1 MVDFGHPYHT
11 IPVVMKMFRLP
22 SIEAPAGDGKQ
33 PVACSNGWSTS
44 LAGAFSEPYFDHND
58 NRNILSRGGTMI
70 RKAIFPGC
78 YIQGKDVF
86 RNLGE
91 IEELKKKR
99 VFILATNKAVNN
111 IIPQHLSTW
120 KSICEIT
127 HEKFNGACTWDEIN
141 RILEITKD
149 GAYDFIIGMGGGKTI
164 DTARVVAK
172 RLGVKYIAAPTIA
185 ATDAPTAS
193 ACVVY
198 SNEGSVVDYF
208 TTSNPDYVL
217 VDTRIIAEAPARF
230 LVSGMGD
237 ALATWFE
244 AETCDRSYFRN
255 VCGGFNLGA
264 IMSLAE
270 TCYKTLLAYGS
281 TAKIACE
288 NNVVSPALER
298 IVEANTL
305 LSGLGFESGGLSTA
319 HGIHDCL
326 CNLEGTHAYYHG
338 EKVAFGTLAGLFL
351 DARPQATIDEVYAF
365 CRSVGLPTTLAQI
378 GLGDVTDLELDAAI
392 RPVFDNKQSYL
403 HNVRF
408 DLTPEGIIAAIRMA
422 DALGR
427 HPG

>member
-1 MVDFGHPYHT
+1 
-11 IPVVMKMFRLP
+11 
-22 SIEAPAGDGKQ
+22 
-33 PVACSNGWSTS
+33 
-44 LAGAFSEPYFDHND
+44 
-58 NRNILSRGGTMI
+58 MI
-70 RKAIFPGC
+70 RKAFFPGC
-78 YIQGKDVF
+78 YIQGKDILW
-86 RNLGE
+86 NLGG
-91 IEELKKKR
+91 IEELTQKK
-99 VFILATNKAVNN
+99 VFILATNKAVER
-111 IIPQHLSTW
+111 IIPEHLSTW
-120 KSICEIT
+120 KGICEIKY
-127 HEKFNGACTWDEIN
+127 EKFSGACTWDEIN
-141 RILEITKD
+141 RVLEIAKEA
-149 GAYDFIIGMGGGKTI
+149 AYDFIIGMGGGKTI

-172 RLGVKYIAAPTIA
+172 KAGVKFIAAPTIA

-217 VDTRIIAEAPARF
+217 VDTKIIAEAPARF

-255 VCGGFNLGA
+255 VCGGFNLRA
-264 IMSLAE
+264 IMSLAD
-270 TCYKTLLAYGS
+270 TCYKTLLTYGN

-288 NNVVSPALER
+288 NNVVSPALEY

-351 DARPQATIDEVYAF
+351 DNRPQSLIDEVYAF
-365 CRSVGLPTTLAQI
+365 CGSVGLPTTLEQI
-378 GLGDVTDLELDAAI
+378 GLEGVTDDELDSAI
-392 RPVFDNKQSYL
+392 QPVFENKQSYL

-422 DALGR
+422 DAFGR
-427 HPG
+427 HLE

>member
-1 MVDFGHPYHT
+1 
-11 IPVVMKMFRLP
+11 
-22 SIEAPAGDGKQ
+22 
-33 PVACSNGWSTS
+33 
-44 LAGAFSEPYFDHND
+44 
-58 NRNILSRGGTMI
+58 MI
-70 RKAIFPGC
+70 RKAFFPGC
-78 YIQGKDVF
+78 YLQGKDIL
-86 RNLGE
+86 RNFGE
-91 IEELKKKR
+91 ISELEKKR
-99 VFILATNKAVNN
+99 VFILATNMAVKK
-111 IIPQHLSTW
+111 IIPENLSTW
-120 KSICEIT
+120 KKICEIKY
-127 HEKFNGACTWDEIN
+127 EKFSGACTWDEIN
-141 RILEITKD
+141 RVLEIARS
-149 GAYDFIIGMGGGKTI
+149 GVYDFIIGMGGGKTI
-164 DTARVVAK
+164 DTARVVA
-172 RLGVKYIAAPTIA
+172 RQLGVKYIAAPTIA

-208 TTSNPDYVL
+208 IAKNPDYVL

-255 VCGGFNLGA
+255 VTGGFNLRA
-264 IMSLAE
+264 IMSLADV
-270 TCYKTLLAYGS
+270 CYQTLLKYGS
-281 TAKIACE
+281 TARIACE
-288 NNVVSPALER
+288 NNLVSPALER

-351 DARPQATIDEVYAF
+351 EARPQPLIDEVYAF
-365 CRSVGLPTTLAQI
+365 CRSIGLPTTLAQI
-378 GLGDVTDLELDAAI
+378 GLKGITNRELDVAI
-392 RPVFDNKQSYL
+392 HPVFENKKNYL

-408 DLTPEGIIAAIRMA
+408 DLTPEGLIEAIRMA

-427 HPG
+427 HLGNEFQEHGDDLII

>member
-1 MVDFGHPYHT
+1 LASGTALALAWNSVWPQG
-11 IPVVMKMFRLP
+11 MK
-22 SIEAPAGDGKQ
+22 K
-33 PVACSNGWSTS
+33 
-44 LAGAFSEPYFDHND
+44 
-58 NRNILSRGGTMI
+58 GGLTMI
-70 RKAIFPGC
+70 RKAFFPGC
-78 YIQGKDVF
+78 YIQGKDILW
-86 RNLGE
+86 NLGG
-91 IEELKKKR
+91 IEELTQKK
-99 VFILATNKAVNN
+99 VFILATNKAVER
-111 IIPQHLSTW
+111 IIPEHLSTW
-120 KSICEIT
+120 KGICEIKY
-127 HEKFNGACTWDEIN
+127 EKFSGACTWDEIN
-141 RILEITKD
+141 RVLEIAKEA
-149 GAYDFIIGMGGGKTI
+149 AYDFIIGMGGGKTI

-172 RLGVKYIAAPTIA
+172 KAGVKFIAAPTIA

-230 LVSGMGD
+230 LVAGMGD

-255 VCGGFNLGA
+255 VCGGFNLRA
-264 IMSLAE
+264 IMSLAD
-270 TCYKTLLAYGS
+270 TCYKTLLTYGN

-288 NNVVSPALER
+288 NNVVSPALEY

-351 DARPQATIDEVYAF
+351 DSRPQPLIDEVYAF
-365 CRSVGLPTTLAQI
+365 CGSVGLPTTLEQI
-378 GLGDVTDLELDAAI
+378 GLEGVTDDELDSAI
-392 RPVFDNKQSYL
+392 QPVFENKQSYL

-408 DLTPEGIIAAIRMA
+408 DLTLEGIIAAIRMA
-422 DALGR
+422 DAFGR
-427 HPG
+427 HFE

>member
-1 MVDFGHPYHT
+1 M
-11 IPVVMKMFRLP
+11 L
-22 SIEAPAGDGKQ
+22 S
-33 PVACSNGWSTS
+33 
-44 LAGAFSEPYFDHND
+44 AGALSEPYFDHNH
-58 NRNILSRGGTMI
+58 NRNILKRGVAMI

-91 IEELKKKR
+91 IEELKQKR
-99 VFILATNKAVNN
+99 VFILAGNTAVNN
-111 IIPQHLSTW
+111 IIPQNLSTW

-127 HEKFNGACTWDEIN
+127 YEKFNGACTWDEIN

-198 SNEGSVVDYF
+198 SNEGSIVDYF

-230 LVSGMGD
+230 LVAGMGD

-255 VCGGFNLGA
+255 VCGGFNLRA
-264 IMSLAE
+264 VMSLAE
-270 TCYKTLLAYGS
+270 ACYKTLLTYGR
-281 TAKIACE
+281 TAMIACE
-288 NNVVSPALER
+288 NNVVSPALEY
-298 IVEANTL
+298 IIEANTL

-351 DARPQATIDEVYAF
+351 DARPQTTIDEVYTF
-365 CRSVGLPTTLAQI
+365 CRSVGLPTTLSQI
-378 GLGDVTDLELDAAI
+378 GLGDVTDKELDAAI
-392 RPVFDNKQSYL
+392 RPVFDNRQSYL

-408 DLTPEGIIAAIRMA
+408 DLTPEGILAAIRMA

-427 HPG
+427 YPG